1 MLFQLWN
8 AFAFMECF
16 CNYGMLLHLRNA
28 FAIMECFCIYGMLL
42 HLWNAFAYN
51 VDVVLLL
58 PLEHA
63 FAVDE
68 GGVTLL
74 PRLFLYLS
82 LFFFLII
89 NVLFGSMWCACLLQC
104 KCLSLGSH
112 RRPRVAD
119 RGIGLQIC
127 GLGIV
132 YPRRPLTFAPSTGCR
147 VVGGALAIN

>member
-1 MLFQLWN
+1 MLLLLLKIVLCFRYWRQQCLAFAVSEEVVMLFQLWN

-16 CNYGMLLHLRNA
+16 CN
-28 FAIMECFCIYGMLL
+28 YGMLL

-89 NVLFGSMWCACLLQC
+89 NVLFKQINFSYFYFYLLVLNIMN
-104 KCLSLGSH
+104 KTIFSS
-112 RRPRVAD
+112 AKD
-119 RGIGLQIC
+119 SEK
-127 GLGIV
+127 
-132 YPRRPLTFAPSTGCR
+132 TFSRLKFFVIT
-147 VVGGALAIN
+147 IF